1 MTYLVVETEAAPVL
15 GGAEGQGQSGWHSL
29 QTAVHQTCEHLQLT
43 NTRLQ
48 PQHLT
53 AGEGQIAGE
62 KGQSFLQE
70 KKTPRLSARCENE
83 HSEKGLM

>member
-15 GGAEGQGQSGWHSL
+15 RGAEGQGESGRHSL
-29 QTAVHQTCEHLQLT
+29 QTAVHQTREHLQLT
-43 NTRLQ
+43 DTRLL

-62 KGQSFLQE
+62 RRHSV
-70 KKTPRLSARCENE
+70 TPRLSARCENE